1 MNTERTCGFH
11 TREEMKDA
19 ALALLAPLPQYL
31 SPGRARLLLGSPA
44 AHYDESIAG
53 MEGFSRALWVILPM
67 LIGKIREAEPYW
79 ELWKQGIA
87 SGTDRDNEEY
97 WGDIG
102 DFDQRMVEMAVMG
115 AGMCFAPERF
125 FFELPEKTQDNLC
138 RWLSQINRH
147 KMPENNWKF
156 FRVLVN
162 IGLLTVGREAD
173 RALLA
178 ADLDELE
185 SHYTADGWYFDKPNQ
200 RDYYTL
206 WGFHFYTML
215 YTIAMQKKDPQRCS
229 RFTERTKMILPRF
242 ACWFDSAGR
251 AVPYGRSLTYR
262 FAQGS
267 FWAACALSGITGDGI
282 DIGVIKGLLLRN
294 LRFWWSMPVFERDGV
309 LSVGYGYPN
318 LVLSEG
324 YNASGS
330 PYWGLKAFAVL
341 ALGEDHPFWAAE
353 EKEYMPPLSF
363 CDREARQLI
372 TRDAQNSMV
381 LSYTAGNH
389 AYEHM
394 HEDEKYEKFAYSS
407 QFAFSVVKEAG
418 TLAKGAYDSMLA
430 VRRTGHDLWHA
441 RSGCESF
448 AIEEDKVRFVWT
460 PADGIRIETVILP
473 AGGLWHVRKHVIHA
487 ACPFEAAEGAFAVPR
502 DRAGKR
508 ACDRIR
514 TQCIADDAKA
524 CAFGPGGSS
533 GIFALSGNGKGVVI
547 QPEANTNLMVPR
559 TLLPMLT
566 GSFASGETT
575 LVSAVYASAGEEM
588 PDKIPQE
595 VLKIAESC

>member
-1 MNTERTCGFH
+1 MNMDLTGSFRT
-11 TREEMKDA
+11 RQEMKDA

-31 SPGRARLLLGSPA
+31 SPGRARLNLGSPS
-44 AHYDESIAG
+44 AHYDEGIAG
-53 MEGFSRALWVILPM
+53 MEGFSRALWVIIPM
-67 LIGKIREAEPYW
+67 LIGEIKEAEPYW
-79 ELWKQGIA
+79 ELWKQGIIA
-87 SGTDRDNEEY
+87 GTDRENKEY

-125 FFELPEKTQDNLC
+125 FFELPKKTQNDLSG
-138 RWLSQINRH
+138 WLSQINRH
-147 KMPENNWKF
+147 RMPENNWKF

-162 IGLLTVGREAD
+162 IGLLTVGRQAD
-173 RALLA
+173 RKLLES
-178 ADLDELE
+178 DLDELE
-185 SHYTADGWYFDKPNQ
+185 SHYTADGWYFDKPDQ

-215 YTIAMQKKDPQRCS
+215 YSIVMKDRDPLRCS
-229 RFTERTKMILPRF
+229 RFTERTKLILPRF
-242 ACWFDSAGR
+242 ACWFDGAGR

-267 FWAACALSGITGDGI
+267 FWAACALCGIADGDI
-282 DIGVIKGLLLRN
+282 DTGVIKGLLMRN

-341 ALGEDHPFWAAE
+341 ALGEDHPFWTAE
-353 EKEYMPPLSF
+353 EKEIMPPLFF

-372 TRDAQNSMV
+372 TRDEKNSMV
-381 LSYTAGNH
+381 ISYTAGNH

-448 AIEEDKVRFVWT
+448 SIEEDRVRFIWIPT
-460 PADGIRIETVILP
+460 DGVRIETVIVP
-473 AGGLWHVRKHVIHA
+473 VGGLWHVRKHVIHA
-487 ACPFEAAEGAFAVPR
+487 DCPFEAAEGAFAVPR
-502 DRAGKR
+502 DRAGDR
-508 ACDRIR
+508 PCDRIG
-514 TQCIADDAKA
+514 TQSIAEDSKA
-524 CAFGPGGSS
+524 CAAGPGGSS
-533 GIFALSGNGKGVVI
+533 GIFSLSGNRKGTVI
-547 QPEANTNLMVPR
+547 RPEANTNLMVPR
-559 TLLPMLT
+559 TLLPMLK
-566 GSFASGETT
+566 GSFLSGETT
-575 LVSAVYASAGEEM
+575 LVSAVYASAKEEM
-588 PDKIPQE
+588 PEMIPQE